1 MTPHAALSRIGAA
14 RVDALLPTRAGR
26 PSVVWRLPTQEQEEP
41 KP

>member
-26 PSVVWRLPTQEQEEP
+26 PSVVWRLPQEQEEP
-41 KP
+41 TP